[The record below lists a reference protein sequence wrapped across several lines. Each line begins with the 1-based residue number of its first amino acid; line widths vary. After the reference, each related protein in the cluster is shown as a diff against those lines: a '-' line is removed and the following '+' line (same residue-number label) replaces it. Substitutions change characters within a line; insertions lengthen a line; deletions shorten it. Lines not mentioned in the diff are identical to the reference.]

1 MPPPVSNEREVST
14 FCRVCEPACGLV
26 ALVKDG
32 ELVRLRP
39 DKANPITR
47 GFACNKGLAGDE
59 IHRDSDR
66 VDHPLRRGADGKFER
81 VSWDEAIADIA
92 KRLRASLADYGPKSI
107 APYIGNPT
115 AFNTLAGPAIGALF
129 AQLGTRRSFSSGT
142 QDCANKF
149 AGSEAVFG
157 SSTMHPVPDLAHTD
171 FFLSFGANPRV
182 SHASFFSIADPVR
195 VMKSVIERGGRVVHV
210 NPRRIESEKT
220 RAGETLLIRPDT
232 DVYLLAAL
240 IHEIDR
246 NHGFDEETVGRH
258 GERVAELREFVA
270 QYPPDRVAT
279 ATGIDADTIRS
290 LARDFA
296 AAPAASVHM
305 STGVNMGRQ
314 GTLAYWL
321 LHMLSF
327 VTSNLDRRGGNILSV
342 GFYASAKA
350 GRRLYSDSFVETEYG
365 KFRKGTLPGNL
376 LADYVTQEEDPVR
389 AMIVVAGNPVLSIGG
404 EGRLREAM
412 QKLDLLV
419 VIDLYR
425 NATAEYADYILPC
438 TDSFERADINITG
451 LGLQYEPWIQFT
463 EKVVEPRGER
473 REEWWIL
480 GRIAQELGLKSPFD
494 GVDESGDVRGL
505 WGRIDHMLHG
515 RGLTLEQVRARP
527 HGVKFEGLTPGQF
540 YADQLQTEDGKVDCC
555 PQEFTEALA
564 RCDAQLSE
572 LDAEGPDRL
581 KMITLRDPYMHNSWY
596 ANLDRMKGGTKDRNY
611 LYIHP
616 ADAESRELADGDEVR
631 LFNEWGAVVVEL
643 RTDPELMRSVVA
655 LTHGWGNAQTPGMR
669 VAQKTPGAN
678 QNALLPS
685 GPGSYDP
692 LSNQAFMTGVPV
704 EVARTNGLD

>member
-1 MPPPVSNEREVST
+1 MPPSNSSEHEVAT
-14 FCRVCEPACGLV
+14 FCRVCEPACGLI
-26 ALVKDG
+26 AHVKDG

-39 DKANPITR
+39 DKENPITR

-59 IHRDSDR
+59 IHRDPDR
-66 VDHPLRRGADGKFER
+66 VDYPLRRTANGQFER
-81 VSWDEAIADIA
+81 VSWDDAITDIA
-92 KRLRASLADYGPKSI
+92 KRLRAVLAEHGPRAI
-107 APYIGNPT
+107 APYVGNPT

-142 QDCANKF
+142 QDCANKM

-195 VMKSVIERGGRVVHV
+195 VMKAVIERGGRVVHV

-220 RAGETLLIRPDT
+220 RAGDTLLIRPDT

-240 IHEIDR
+240 IHEIDS
-246 NHGFDEETVGRH
+246 NDDFDEETVGRH

-270 QYPPDRVAT
+270 QYPPERVAL
-279 ATGIDADTIRS
+279 ATGIEADTIRS

-296 AAPAASVHM
+296 AAPSAAVHM

-327 VTSNLDRRGGNILSV
+327 VTGNLDRRGGNILSV
-342 GFYASAKA
+342 GFYESAKA
-350 GRRLYSDSFVETEYG
+350 GRRSYADGFVETEYG
-365 KFRKGTLPGNL
+365 KFRKGTLPGTL
-376 LADYVTQEEDPVR
+376 LADYVEQEENPVR
-389 AMIVVAGNPVLSIGG
+389 AMFVVAGNPVLSIAG
-404 EGRLREAM
+404 EERLRDAM

-425 NATAEYADYILPC
+425 NATAEYADYVLPC

-451 LGLQYEPWIQFT
+451 LGLQYEPWIQYT
-463 EKVVEPRGER
+463 EKVVESRGER

-494 GVDESGDVRGL
+494 ESGEAQGL
-505 WGRIDHMLHG
+505 WGRIDHMLHS
-515 RGLTLEQVRARP
+515 RGLTLDQVRENT
-527 HGVKFEGLTPGQF
+527 HGIQFGEHSPGRF
-540 YADQLQTEDGKVDCC
+540 YADQLQTDDGKVDCC
-555 PQEFTEALA
+555 PPQFAEALD

-572 LDAEGPDRL
+572 LDAEGPLRL

-596 ANLDRMKGGTKDRNY
+596 ANLDRMKGGSKDRNY

-616 ADAESRELADGDEVR
+616 EDAEGRELTDGDKVR
-631 LFNEWGAVVVEL
+631 LFNDWGEVIVEL
-643 RTDPELMRSVVA
+643 RTDSDLMIGVVA
-655 LTHGWGNAQTPGMR
+655 LTHGWGNANTPGMR

-678 QNALLPS
+678 QNALLPT
-685 GPGSYDP
+685 GPGSFDP

-704 EVARTNGLD
+704 EVVRI

>member
-1 MPPPVSNEREVST
+1 MPPSEDTEQEIAT
-14 FCRVCEPACGLV
+14 FCRVCEPACGLI
-26 ALVKDG
+26 AHVKDG
-32 ELVRLRP
+32 ELLRLRP

-59 IHRDSDR
+59 IHRDPDR
-66 VDHPLRRGADGKFER
+66 VDYPLRRRADGEFER
-81 VSWDEAIADIA
+81 VSWDEAISEIA
-92 KRLRASLADYGPKSI
+92 ARLQSIQAEHGSNAI

-115 AFNTLAGPAIGALF
+115 AFNTLAGPAVGALF

-182 SHASFFSIADPVR
+182 SHASFISIPDPVR
-195 VMKSVIERGGRVVHV
+195 VLKAVVARGGRVVHV

-240 IHEIDR
+240 IHEIDLE
-246 NHGFDEETVGRH
+246 GEFDDEAIGRYGKH
-258 GERVAELREFVA
+258 VEELRRFVA
-270 QYPPDRVAT
+270 QYPAERVAT
-279 ATGIDADTIRS
+279 ATGIAAETIRA

-296 AAPAASVHM
+296 SASSASIHM

-327 VTSNLDRRGGNILSV
+327 VTGNLDRRGGNVLSV
-342 GFYASAKA
+342 GFYESAKA
-350 GRRLYSDSFVETEYG
+350 GRRAFEDSFIESDYG
-365 KFRKGTLPGNL
+365 RIRKGMLPGNL
-376 LADYVTQEEDPVR
+376 LPDFVLQEDDPVR
-389 AMIVVAGNPVLSIGG
+389 AMITIAGNPVLSIGG
-404 EGRLREAM
+404 EDRLRLAM
-412 QKLDLLV
+412 EKLEFLV

-425 NATAEYADYILPC
+425 NATAEYADYILPS

-451 LGLQYEPWIQFT
+451 LGLQHEPWIQFT
-463 EKVVEPRGER
+463 EKVVEARGER

-494 GVDESGDVRGL
+494 EDGEAHGL
-505 WGRIDHMLHG
+505 WGRIDHMLRP
-515 RGLTLEQVRARP
+515 RGLTLDDIRSQP
-527 HGVKFEGLTPGQF
+527 HGIAFEGLTPGRF
-540 YADQLQTEDGKVDCC
+540 YTDHLQTDDGKVDCC
-555 PQEFTEALA
+555 PSAFGDALI
-564 RCDAQLSE
+564 RCSEQLEE
-572 LDAEGPDRL
+572 LDAEGPVRL

-596 ANLDRMKGGTKDRNY
+596 ANVERMKGGTKDRNY

-616 ADAESRELADGDEVR
+616 DDAEGRGVAQGDKVR
-631 LFNEWGAVVVEL
+631 LFNDWGAIVVEL
-643 RTDPELMRSVVA
+643 RIDPELKRGVVA
-655 LTHGWGNAQTPGMR
+655 LTHGWGNSKTPGMR
-669 VAQKTPGAN
+669 VAHNTPGAN

-685 GPGSYDP
+685 GAGTFDP

-704 EVARTNGLD
+704 EVVPA

>member
-1 MPPPVSNEREVST
+1 MTPPEETEQEIPT
-14 FCRVCEPACGLV
+14 FCRVCEPACGLI
-26 ALVKDG
+26 AHVKDG
-32 ELVRLRP
+32 ELLRLRP

-59 IHRDSDR
+59 IHRDPDR
-66 VDHPLRRGADGKFER
+66 VDYPLRRRADGEFER
-81 VSWDEAIADIA
+81 VSWDEAIREIAARLQSIQADHGSNA
-92 KRLRASLADYGPKSI
+92 I

-115 AFNTLAGPAIGALF
+115 AFNTLAGPAVGALF

-157 SSTMHPVPDLAHTD
+157 SSTMHPVPDLAHTE

-182 SHASFFSIADPVR
+182 SHASFISIPDPVR
-195 VMKSVIERGGRVVHV
+195 VLKAVVARGGRVVHV

-240 IHEIDR
+240 IHEIDLEG
-246 NHGFDEETVGRH
+246 GFDEEAIGRYGKH
-258 GERVAELREFVA
+258 VEELRRFVA
-270 QYPPDRVAT
+270 QYPAERVAT
-279 ATGIDADTIRS
+279 ATGIAAETIRA

-296 AAPAASVHM
+296 SASSASIHM

-327 VTSNLDRRGGNILSV
+327 VTGNLDRRGGNVLSV
-342 GFYASAKA
+342 GFYESAKA
-350 GRRLYSDSFVETEYG
+350 GRRAFEDSFIESDYG
-365 KFRKGTLPGNL
+365 RIRKGNLPGNL
-376 LADYVTQEEDPVR
+376 LPDFVLQEDDPVR
-389 AMIVVAGNPVLSIGG
+389 AMITIAGNPVLSIGG
-404 EGRLREAM
+404 EDRLRSAM
-412 QKLDLLV
+412 EKLEFLV

-425 NATAEYADYILPC
+425 NATAEYADYILPS

-451 LGLQYEPWIQFT
+451 LGLQHEPWIQFT
-463 EKVVEPRGER
+463 EKVVEARGER

-494 GVDESGDVRGL
+494 EDGEAHGL
-505 WGRIDHMLHG
+505 WGRIDHMLRP
-515 RGLTLEQVRARP
+515 RGLTLDDIRSQP
-527 HGVKFEGLTPGQF
+527 HGIAFEGLTPGRF
-540 YADQLQTEDGKVDCC
+540 YTDHLQTDDGKVDCC
-555 PQEFTEALA
+555 PPAFGDALI
-564 RCDAQLSE
+564 RCSEQLEE
-572 LDAEGPDRL
+572 LDAEGPVRL

-596 ANLDRMKGGTKDRNY
+596 ANVERMKGGTKDRNY

-616 ADAESRELADGDEVR
+616 DDAEGRGVAQGDKVR
-631 LFNEWGAVVVEL
+631 LFNDWGAIVVEL
-643 RTDPELMRSVVA
+643 RIDPDLKRGVVA
-655 LTHGWGNAQTPGMR
+655 LTHGWGNSKTPGMR
-669 VAQKTPGAN
+669 VAHNTPGAN

-685 GPGSYDP
+685 GAGTFDP

-704 EVARTNGLD
+704 EVVPA